1 MIFQDATGQSFDNQK
16 VYRRLVSLFPSQTH
30 LLHSL
35 GLDEQVLGITRFCKY
50 PSGWK
55 KQKTVVG
62 GTKDP
67 KIERILALNPDLILA
82 NKEENTREAVE
93 TLRRDVPVYVSEV
106 VSWEDNLRWVEHI
119 GLLTGRQQQARTLIR
134 QLETRQRNFRPPSGP
149 VDALYLIWRNPW
161 MAAGQNTFI
170 NTMLRLAGFNNVVTQ
185 ERYPVLDARQMQV
198 LNPQVVLLSSE
209 PFPFK
214 APHADELRAIL
225 PQARFLF
232 VQGEPFTW
240 MGSYPLQSFDY
251 FAKLHENLT

>member
-1 MIFQDATGQSFDNQK
+1 M
-16 VYRRLVSLFPSQTH
+16 VSLFPSQTY

-50 PSGWK
+50 PPGWK
-55 KQKTVVG
+55 KQKTVIG

-67 KIERILALNPDLILA
+67 KIQRILDLKPDLVLA

-93 TLRRDVPVYVSEV
+93 TLRQNVPVYVSDV
-106 VSWEDNLRWVEHI
+106 ISWNDNLQWIEHT
-119 GLLTGRQQQARTLIR
+119 GLLTGRQPQANELVKS
-134 QLETRQRNFRPPSGP
+134 LEQKRRNYQRPRNAP

-161 MAAGQNTFI
+161 MAAGQRTFI
-170 NTMLRLAGFNNVVTQ
+170 NTMMQMAGFNNVVHQ
-185 ERYPVLDARQMQV
+185 DRYPVLTTEQMRK
-198 LNPQVVLLSSE
+198 LNPQVILLSSE

-214 APHADELRAIL
+214 PQHAAELKTIL
-225 PQARFLF
+225 PDAKYLF

-251 FAKLHENLT
+251 FAKLHKKLS

>member
-1 MIFQDATGQSFDNQK
+1 MNFRDATGQVFDDSK
-16 VYRRLVSLFPSQTH
+16 VYRRLVSLFPSQTY

-35 GLDEQVLGITRFCKY
+35 GLERETLGVTRFCKY

-55 KQKTVVG
+55 KQKTVIG

-67 KIERILALNPDLILA
+67 KIERILSLQPDLILA

-93 TLRRDVPVYVSEV
+93 ALRRHVPVYVSDV
-106 VSWEDNLRWVEHI
+106 VSWEDNLQWIEQV
-119 GLLTGRQQQARTLIR
+119 GLLTGRQQQARGIVE
-134 QLETRQRNFRPPSGP
+134 QLEGRRENFRPPTPP

-170 NTMLRLAGFNNVVTQ
+170 NTMLRMAGFRNTVTQ
-185 ERYPVLDARQMQV
+185 ERYPVLDEAQLQR
-198 LNPQVVLLSSE
+198 LNPEVVLLSSE

-214 APHADELRAIL
+214 PPHADELRKFL
-225 PQARFLF
+225 PEARFLF
-232 VQGEPFTW
+232 VRGEAFTW

-251 FAKLHENLT
+251 FAKLHEN